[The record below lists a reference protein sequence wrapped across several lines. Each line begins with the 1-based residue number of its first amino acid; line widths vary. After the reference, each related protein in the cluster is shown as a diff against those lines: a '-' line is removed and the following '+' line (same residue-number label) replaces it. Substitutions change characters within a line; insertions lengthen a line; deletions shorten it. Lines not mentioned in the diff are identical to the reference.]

1 MPADPATPP
10 ISGPERTTVPE
21 ATTAPQ
27 ATTATEA
34 PTVPEATTTHERA
47 TASQVTAAA
56 GSDPGTPPLPEARE
70 LPSGL
75 FIRRARTPDVKA
87 IRGLVEPL
95 AEARILV
102 AKDPVNYFESLQE
115 FRLVVDRSGPHE
127 VVVGC
132 AALHVLWD
140 DLAEA
145 RTVATHPDY
154 RGRGIGRS
162 LMEQILADARDI
174 GVSRVF
180 CLTFETRF
188 FQSLG
193 FEEISGTPVSPE
205 VYVELLHSHD
215 EGTAEF
221 LDLARVKPNTLG
233 NSRMLK
239 HL

>member
-1 MPADPATPP
+1 MTGQPP
-10 ISGPERTTVPE
+10 IS
-21 ATTAPQ
+21 
-27 ATTATEA
+27 
-34 PTVPEATTTHERA
+34 
-47 TASQVTAAA
+47 
-56 GSDPGTPPLPEARE
+56 PPVPEARE

-75 FIRRARTPDVKA
+75 FLRRARTPDVAA
-87 IRGLVEPL
+87 IRALVEPL
-95 AEARILV
+95 AEERILV

-115 FRLVVDRSGPHE
+115 FRLVVDRPADGPE

-132 AALHVLWD
+132 AALHVLWE

-193 FEEISGTPVSPE
+193 FEEVSGTPVSPE

>member
-1 MPADPATPP
+1 M
-10 ISGPERTTVPE
+10 
-21 ATTAPQ
+21 
-27 ATTATEA
+27 
-34 PTVPEATTTHERA
+34 
-47 TASQVTAAA
+47 
-56 GSDPGTPPLPEARE
+56 GSMTDEPGTPFDLGDARE
-70 LPSGL
+70 LPGGL
-75 FIRRARTPDVKA
+75 FLRRARTPDAQA
-87 IRGLVEPL
+87 IRALVQPL
-95 AEARILV
+95 SEARILV
-102 AKDPVNYFESLQE
+102 AKDAVNYYESLQE
-115 FRLVVDRSGPHE
+115 FRLVVDRSGDEE

-132 AALHVLWD
+132 AALHVLWE

-154 RGRGIGRS
+154 RGRGIGRA
-162 LMEQILADARDI
+162 LIEALLVDARAI

-188 FQSLG
+188 FGSLG
-193 FEEISGTPVSPE
+193 FEPISGTPVSPE

-233 NSRMLK
+233 NTRMLK